1 MIVNFLD
8 ESFQTALVLTTK
20 TEVNPFS
27 EHINSLMT
35 TNILALDEWAGAGV
49 GGHSVTYSTK

>member
-1 MIVNFLD
+1 
-8 ESFQTALVLTTK
+8 VLTTK